1 MMKNNEQM
9 IYIHVPFC
17 DRKCY
22 YCNFVSFCSPQ
33 IHNDYF
39 EKLWQEIKK
48 RKTNKL
54 ITSIFIG
61 GGTPSCVDENYIKK
75 TMKTLKKNFKISKN
89 AEITIECNPQSTNEQ
104 KLKTYFDCGIN
115 RISFGVQSLDEKKLK
130 RLGRFQ
136 TVTQVYDAINTAKK
150 VGFSNIGVDLLLG
163 LEGQTKNEVIADAK
177 QLIDLGIKHISAYML
192 IIEEETPLYRLL
204 QDKKMVLPDDEH
216 TVDIYE
222 ALYEFLS
229 NQGFVRYEIS
239 SFAKDEKLS
248 KHNLGYWQLKEYL
261 GFGVSAHS
269 YVDKYRI
276 ANSKNIIDYLTDS
289 NQTKERT
296 TKIKYREEVIMLG
309 LRTCFGVNKE
319 FVGKKR
325 IVKQLIKDKFL
336 EEKGNNIVICK
347 DKFGVANQII
357 LKLI

>member
-9 IYIHVPFC
+9 IYIHIPFC

-22 YCNFVSFCSPQ
+22 YCNFVSFCFPQ
-33 IHNDYF
+33 IQNDYF
-39 EKLWQEIKK
+39 EKLWHEIKK

-61 GGTPSCVDENYIKK
+61 GGTPSSVNESYIEK
-75 TMKTLKKNFKISKN
+75 TIKVIRKNFKISKN
-89 AEITIECNPQSTNEQ
+89 AEISIECNPQSTNEQ
-104 KLKTYFDCGIN
+104 KLKAYYDLGIN
-115 RISFGVQSLDEKKLK
+115 RISFGVQSLDEKKLA

-136 TVTQVYDAINTAKK
+136 TVKQVYDAINMAKK
-150 VGFSNIGVDLLLG
+150 VGFSNIGIDLLLG
-163 LEGQTKNEVIADAK
+163 LEGQLESEVIADAK
-177 QLIDLGIKHISAYML
+177 QLIDLGITHISAYML
-192 IIEEETPLYRLL
+192 ILEEDTPLYKMVK
-204 QDKKMVLPDDEH
+204 DKKMILPDDEH

-222 ALYEFLS
+222 SLCKFLGK
-229 NQGFVRYEIS
+229 QGFERYEIS
-239 SFAKDEKLS
+239 SFAKEGKLS

-276 ANSKNIIDYLTDS
+276 ANSKNIIDYLQDS
-289 NQTKERT
+289 NQTKERI
-296 TKIKYREEVIMLG
+296 TKQEYREEVIMLG
-309 LRTCFGVNKE
+309 LRTRFGVNME

-336 EEKGNNIVICK
+336 EIKENNIVICK